1 MERMERTVQGIGRA
15 MGSLPIVL
23 AETDR
28 MRASV
33 GFISG
38 DVDAMAGGVEATALS
53 GAGHSA

>member
-1 MERMERTVQGIGRA
+1 MERTVQGIGRA

-38 DVDAMAGGVEATALS
+38 DVDAMAGGVEAAALS